1 MKLFAAL
8 LITASLV
15 AGLIASVTAYVPK
28 LDMID
33 AEDEL
38 TLNAAA
44 GVAETQPHRIAD
56 PVAPRRPRVRPTPG
70 KDLVIDAELLESL
83 RADGETRVRVK
94 EFSWSR
100 WQHLWLFVLATIGLF
115 TGAMLLRR
123 ASAKSLA
130 QQTKDDR
137 KSEAAPATL
146 LKTALDRVRQ
156 LQREIATM
164 HNVDARA
171 ERIIHTLDELHEQAF
186 EPFVA
191 ARPALVNQYGMSG
204 YAQIMDRFAA
214 AERQLNRA
222 WSAAADRVL
231 NEAELCIEQALQPL
245 EDALARLG

>member
-15 AGLIASVTAYVPK
+15 AGLIAAVTAYVPT
-28 LDMID
+28 LDMIR

-44 GVAETQPHRIAD
+44 GVAEAQPHRVAD

-70 KDLVIDAELLESL
+70 ADLVIDAALLESL

-94 EFSWSR
+94 EFAWSR

-123 ASAKSLA
+123 ASAQALA

-137 KSEAAPATL
+137 QSATAPATL
-146 LKTALDRVRQ
+146 LKTALERIRQ
-156 LQREIATM
+156 LQRDIATM
-164 HNVDARA
+164 HDPNARA
-171 ERIIHTLDELHEQAF
+171 ELIIQTLDELHEQAF

-191 ARPALVNQYGMSG
+191 ARPTLVNQHGMSG

-231 NEAELCIEQALQPL
+231 NESELCIEQALPPL
-245 EDALARLG
+245 EAALARLG